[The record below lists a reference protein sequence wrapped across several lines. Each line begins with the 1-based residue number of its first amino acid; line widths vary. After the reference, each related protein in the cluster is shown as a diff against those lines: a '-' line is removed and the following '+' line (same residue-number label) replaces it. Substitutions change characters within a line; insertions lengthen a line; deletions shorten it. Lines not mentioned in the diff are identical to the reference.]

1 MPPRTFATVDKILE
15 YTLAAGNVLQEVA
28 GATKI
33 PFLERICTFTSTII
47 PMVQNTKFQKERS
60 LRIVECIHHLL
71 CVLRSLSIQSEDIQ
85 SPQMLH
91 QIAQVAV
98 TLQKVDSCLRAQQ
111 ELGTIRRLF
120 KQSELIGQLDACETE
135 LNVVL
140 TSFTTEQMIGFT
152 STVIKFNMD
161 TETRH
166 HELLELI
173 STQSGS
179 FDTMSSVGILSA
191 FVFQVSFDFSDLAN
205 SGSFSL
211 LPASPK
217 VFHGRESEL
226 EHLVDCLLADPAR
239 VAILGP
245 GGMGKTSLAV
255 TALHNSKVIEKY
267 PTRHFIPCDSVQTN
281 DSLVATIASYLG
293 LETSRGSA
301 RHIVHHLSIQPPCLL
316 ALDSFETP
324 WEPTDSRAKVEEFLA
339 LLTDIPHVALLITM
353 RGAERPSK
361 VQWTHPFLHP
371 LSPLS
376 PSAAYQ
382 TFIEIADEIH
392 DLSEVDKLLELTDNI
407 PLAVQLVAN
416 IVASEGS
423 QATLERWKVESTALL
438 STGYDK
444 QSNLETS
451 IKLSLSSPRLASL
464 PHAVDLLSLMSLLS
478 DGISDTDLVQSK
490 LPIPEILKC
499 KTTLVRTSLAY
510 VDQAGRLKVLAP
522 IRDYIQTV
530 KPPAPDFVR
539 PLRKYLNDLLRLWKT
554 VMDSSSDLGETIQAI
569 ISLNQLNL
577 LMNRG
582 LSTLMR
588 HLHEMLPQIDDHR
601 LHGQFIVEAFR
612 ARWFYAIPNPDKYM
626 DEAIEH
632 FRIVNDIEGEARLY
646 TMVARYYADN
656 VHDHKKA
663 QELYQHAL
671 TLASQCNSHLV
682 QVGGLIGLAIIE
694 SLHGTWSEGLHLS
707 RKAQKIAL
715 AAGNLRGELNSLQ
728 CQTRCYMGLGDFK
741 HGIQVVNE
749 WKALVLRAGIQG
761 GESEFILM
769 NFEAE
774 VYHLKTEYTEARQ
787 FQEVI
792 LSHTSPVVSPIGYAY
807 TLVNIAFLDLVTGGS
822 RDAVSHNLQNALN
835 IFQRVQ
841 YPRGILLCEVHAV
854 DLKLREGNTTG
865 VCAKYKSAFVSAYS
879 TDNELACYC
888 LAKLADSIHPVHA
901 DSEVSKWAVI
911 FLAFV
916 MRPRERS
923 ILPVHQALQRL
934 GDVFAQ
940 QGNTEEALSI
950 LTVTLEGF
958 TWMDV
963 HRNRAECMQ
972 TIGDVHFR
980 NGDLSAASTFW
991 MAARPLFERSLQA
1004 QAVMEINARL
1014 VEVERHHEA
1023 NLEQLSKLAVPTEPL
1038 QQLSIQAEVLVHRD
1052 KDPDVNTNK
1061 IGAEGASV

>member
-15 YTLAAGNVLQEVA
+15 YTPAAGNVLQEVA
-28 GATKI
+28 GATQI

-47 PMVQNTKFQKERS
+47 PMVQVCQMNFTSNMPPKASFCLTEHQVS
-60 LRIVECIHHLL
+60 NLRIVECIHHLL
-71 CVLRSLSIQSEDIQ
+71 CVLRSLSIRSEDIQ

-111 ELGTIRRLF
+111 ELE
-120 KQSELIGQLDACETE
+120 QS
-135 LNVVL
+135 
-140 TSFTTEQMIGFT
+140 
-152 STVIKFNMD
+152 
-161 TETRH
+161 
-166 HELLELI
+166 
-173 STQSGS
+173 
-179 FDTMSSVGILSA
+179 
-191 FVFQVSFDFSDLAN
+191 VSFDFSDLAQFIEFQY
-205 SGSFSL
+205 S
-211 LPASPK
+211 
-217 VFHGRESEL
+217 
-226 EHLVDCLLADPAR
+226 
-239 VAILGP
+239 
-245 GGMGKTSLAV
+245 MG
-255 TALHNSKVIEKY
+255 EK
-267 PTRHFIPCDSVQTN
+267 
-281 DSLVATIASYLG
+281 
-293 LETSRGSA
+293 
-301 RHIVHHLSIQPPCLL
+301 
-316 ALDSFETP
+316 
-324 WEPTDSRAKVEEFLA
+324 
-339 LLTDIPHVALLITM
+339 ITM
-353 RGAERPSK
+353 CGAERPSK

-371 LSPLS
+371 LSPLT

-382 TFIEIADEIH
+382 TFIEIADEMH
-392 DLSEVDKLLELTDNI
+392 DLLEVDKLLELTDNI
-407 PLAVQLVAN
+407 PLAVHLVAN
-416 IVASEGS
+416 IVASE
-423 QATLERWKVESTALL
+423 
-438 STGYDK
+438 
-444 QSNLETS
+444 
-451 IKLSLSSPRLASL
+451 
-464 PHAVDLLSLMSLLS
+464 
-478 DGISDTDLVQSK
+478 DGISETDLVQSK

-510 VDQAGRLKVLAP
+510 VDHAGRLKVLAP
-522 IRDYIQTV
+522 IRDYIRTA

-539 PLRKYLNDLLRLWKT
+539 PLQKHLNDLLRLWKT

-582 LSTLMR
+582 LSPLMQ
-588 HLHEMLPQIDDHR
+588 HLHEMLSQIDDHR
-601 LHGQFIVEAFR
+601 VHGQFIVEAFR

-741 HGIQVVNE
+741 RGIQVVNE
-749 WKALVLRAGIQG
+749 CKALVLRAGIQG

-774 VYHLKTEYTEARQ
+774 VYHLKTEYPEACAIPR
-787 FQEVI
+787 
-792 LSHTSPVVSPIGYAY
+792 
-807 TLVNIAFLDLVTGGS
+807 GGS
-822 RDAVSHNLQNALN
+822 MDAVSYNLQNALN

-854 DLKLREGNTTG
+854 DLKFREGNTTG
-865 VCAKYKSAFVSAYS
+865 
-879 TDNELACYC
+879 
-888 LAKLADSIHPVHA
+888 LADSIHPVHA

-940 QGNTEEALSI
+940 QSNTEEALSI

-963 HRNRAECMQ
+963 HWNRAECMQ
-972 TIGDVHFR
+972 TIGNVHFR
-980 NGDLSAASTFW
+980 IGDLSAASTFW
-991 MAARPLFERSLQA
+991 MAARPLFECSLQA
-1004 QAVMEINARL
+1004 QAVMEIDTRL

-1061 IGAEGASV
+1061 IGVEGAPV